1 MDTQRNRFGPRRP
14 QSSTSPQLIRLV
26 VGLGL
31 VLVFMYMAWQKA
43 QEKPQNLGGP
53 PAIKINRPAPNDDS
67 SDSQKSIPQKS
78 SAENPL
84 PNIQIEPER
93 LIKTQI
99 KTATVRNQDG
109 KVVYRGPIDLTAALA
124 RIERNERGS
133 HGNDGSVF
141 QNREK
146 RLPLKPAGYYREWV
160 HPTADLRGPGPQRI
174 VTGEDGEIY
183 YTSDHYKTFERLDS
197 EAGAG
202 QGNGKGNQP

>member
-84 PNIQIEPER
+84 PNIPTHFIESAKTRDYTLAMGMVLVYTAILYTANTLVDLSYR
-93 LIKTQI
+93 LIDPRVK
-99 KTATVRNQDG
+99 
-109 KVVYRGPIDLTAALA
+109 L
-124 RIERNERGS
+124 E
-133 HGNDGSVF
+133 
-141 QNREK
+141 
-146 RLPLKPAGYYREWV
+146 
-160 HPTADLRGPGPQRI
+160 
-174 VTGEDGEIY
+174 
-183 YTSDHYKTFERLDS
+183 
-197 EAGAG
+197 
-202 QGNGKGNQP
+202 